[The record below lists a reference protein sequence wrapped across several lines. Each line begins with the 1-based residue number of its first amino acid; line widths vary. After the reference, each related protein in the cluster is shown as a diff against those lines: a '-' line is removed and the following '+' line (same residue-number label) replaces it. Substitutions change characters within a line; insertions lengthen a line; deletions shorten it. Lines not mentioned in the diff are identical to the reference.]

1 MPLRQVPPSATSWE
15 FPEAEWAELCR
26 LPPRFPSAPATGE
39 RRGAR
44 ACRLPWR
51 PATISRAP
59 VGRSRPPSSR
69 GLGGRD
75 RERDRAR
82 AGAAE
87 RSSNKGQS
95 CGPASAPRWGGE
107 GRQGGS
113 AWCGRQGK
121 PSRAGAAPKPPWAG
135 GSRAGLGRAA
145 DAGCAGRVGPRCL
158 GGAGAL
164 LEWSTEYLG
173 SLPCACLCVHAFLY
187 VGTAAC
193 WCASVAV
200 PVLPGAG
207 SSGLRVG
214 RDRC

>member
-1 MPLRQVPPSATSWE
+1 MPAAM
-15 FPEAEWAELCR
+15 EARYNLKSPGRPQQAAFEPRARRAGPGAGPGSGWGGRALVQQRAELR
-26 LPPRFPSAPATGE
+26 PGLSAMG
-39 RRGAR
+39 
-44 ACRLPWR
+44 
-51 PATISRAP
+51 
-59 VGRSRPPSSR
+59 
-69 GLGGRD
+69 
-75 RERDRAR
+75 
-82 AGAAE
+82 
-87 RSSNKGQS
+87 
-95 CGPASAPRWGGE
+95 GGE

-135 GSRAGLGRAA
+135 GSRAGPGRAA

-173 SLPCACLCVHAFLY
+173 SLPCVCLCVHAFLY

-193 WCASVAV
+193 WCANVAV